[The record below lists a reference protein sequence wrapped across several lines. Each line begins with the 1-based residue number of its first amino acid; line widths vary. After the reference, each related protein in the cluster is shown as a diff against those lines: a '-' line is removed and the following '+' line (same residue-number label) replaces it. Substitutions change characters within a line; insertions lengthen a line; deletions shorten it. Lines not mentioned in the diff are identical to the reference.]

1 MPLGDLI
8 LLDSLMSYCFA
19 ESQCSRHILP
29 FSGSYRIKAV
39 PRGPDQ
45 WNW

>member
-1 MPLGDLI
+1 MPLVDVL

-19 ESQCSRHILP
+19 ESQCSRHILL
-29 FSGSYRIKAV
+29 FSSRCRIEAV
-39 PRGPDQ
+39 LRGPDQ